1 MSTAIPDFV
10 SLARM
15 PRPQEEVFNY
25 VMDLANDPEWQSG
38 IMSNERTSAGPVGA
52 GNTWHYKVKS
62 LGRTMEVDI
71 QITGYDPPNRA
82 SVKAIGGPVPFE
94 NTYTFESK
102 DAGAQLTLTG
112 QAELGGIFK
121 LAEGLV
127 SKQFEKQ
134 FDADISRLKIIL
146 EAG

>member
-1 MSTAIPDFV
+1 MYQFDKSIWIN
-10 SLARM
+10 
-15 PRPQEEVFNY
+15 RPQQEVFDY
-25 VMDLANDPEWQSG
+25 VTDLTNDPAWQTG
-38 IMSNERTSAGPVGA
+38 IMSNERTSDGPVGA
-52 GNTWHYKVKS
+52 GNTWHYKVKN

-71 QITGYDPPNRA
+71 EVTGYDLPNSA

-102 DAGAQLTLTG
+102 DGGTQLTLNG

-127 SKQFEKQ
+127 SKQVEKQ
-134 FDADISRLKIIL
+134 FDTDLSSLKLIL
-146 EAG
+146 EEG